1 MTCDTFPA
9 GKPEIPQFQV
19 MTPQFLS
26 AEGIPGEKIS
36 TQNLLSCMTLIPPSK
51 GLDLLSLGDFCYGF
65 RSHGKINH
73 SMFTTNVVHH
83 HLGEDL
89 WNFFQASK
97 KETQATSQACRLA
110 LAMFAF
116 FGIDIF
122 SLHLKQA
129 SNQSGRYVATPKRCG
144 KNIPKKN
151 RSRKKK
157 IYQTIKDPNDL
168 RHVCFLWH
176 EPFWK
181 SQVVFFFPAGC
192 VVSREFLALEVA
204 DQIGQCKTCLHGKEG
219 WNHQW
224 YVWIIYIM
232 YRDAYIYPMSTIPFE
247 CWYTDI
253 HTIYM
258 VYKRDSVSRH
268 VFDRNIWQIGDPTVP
283 SKKGRYDSP
292 RWPDKTPILLF
303 V

>member
-157 IYQTIKDPNDL
+157 YTKQ
-168 RHVCFLWH
+168 
-176 EPFWK
+176 
-181 SQVVFFFPAGC
+181 
-192 VVSREFLALEVA
+192 SRI
-204 DQIGQCKTCLHGKEG
+204 QMI
-219 WNHQW
+219 
-224 YVWIIYIM
+224 
-232 YRDAYIYPMSTIPFE
+232 
-247 CWYTDI
+247 
-253 HTIYM
+253 
-258 VYKRDSVSRH
+258 
-268 VFDRNIWQIGDPTVP
+268 
-283 SKKGRYDSP
+283 
-292 RWPDKTPILLF
+292 
-303 V
+303 